1 MITCLFNP
9 VLNCVRNYGVL
20 EMAILVR
27 HRKPKPTITR
37 ELRLTYGILKGVK
50 EASSGTVWQ
59 IYKYLRSIGL
69 EITHMTVYNK
79 INELRALGLVKT
91 NEISSDRGKRI
102 LVEITDKGQ
111 RLLNSLQLI
120 FS

>member
-1 MITCLFNP
+1 MVTCLFNP

-37 ELRLTYGILKGVK
+37 ELRLTYGILLGAK
-50 EASSGTVWQ
+50 EVSGTIWRV
-59 IYKYLRSIGL
+59 YKYVRDLGL
-69 EITHMTVYNK
+69 DVTHMTIYNK
-79 INELRALGLVKT
+79 VYELRGLGLIKT
-91 NEISSDRGKRI
+91 REVNDSKGKRI

-111 RLLNSLQLI
+111 QLLHSLRQI